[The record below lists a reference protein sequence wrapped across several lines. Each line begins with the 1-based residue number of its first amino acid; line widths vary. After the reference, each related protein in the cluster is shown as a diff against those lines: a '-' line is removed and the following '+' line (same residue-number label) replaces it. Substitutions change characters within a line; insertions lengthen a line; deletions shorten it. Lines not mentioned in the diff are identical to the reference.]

1 MNPTKTTAVA
11 VLMLLASSSLRATA
25 QSLDGVWEI
34 TAVIDN
40 GRVVEPTEVLTNYAA
55 DGRVVIRGQQVELV
69 VPMTFQ
75 RKQLPFLVDG
85 TKSPMTFDMAG
96 AEKTGGRGI
105 FMAGKDA
112 LLLCLSSR
120 DQGRPTTFASLPGSG
135 NLLVTLRR
143 ATGANPSLPAPPN
156 TPYYQDAQ

>member
-1 MNPTKTTAVA
+1 MKSAKGIVVA
-11 VLMLLASSSLRATA
+11 ALLLLIASNSRATA

-69 VPMTFQ
+69 VPMTYQ
-75 RKQLPFLVDG
+75 RKQLPFVVDS

-96 AEKTGGRGI
+96 AEKTGGR
-105 FMAGKDA
+105 
-112 LLLCLSSR
+112 
-120 DQGRPTTFASLPGSG
+120 
-135 NLLVTLRR
+135 
-143 ATGANPSLPAPPN
+143 
-156 TPYYQDAQ
+156 

>member
-1 MNPTKTTAVA
+1 MMNLTKKVAFAV
-11 VLMLLASSSLRATA
+11 VILLAGNGLSATA

-40 GRVVEPTEVLTNYAA
+40 GRVVEPTEVLQNYAA

-69 VPMTFQ
+69 VPMTYQ
-75 RKQLPFLVDG
+75 RKQLPFLVDA

-112 LLLCLSSR
+112 LLLCLFSR
-120 DQGRPTTFASLPGSG
+120 DPGGPATVAVLARSGQLLVNRRRLPGK
-135 NLLVTLRR
+135 
-143 ATGANPSLPAPPN
+143 
-156 TPYYQDAQ
+156 

>member
-1 MNPTKTTAVA
+1 MMNLTKRIAVT
-11 VLMLLASSSLRATA
+11 VFIFIIGSCLRATA

-40 GRVVEPTEVLTNYAA
+40 GRVVEPTEVLQNYAA

-69 VPMTFQ
+69 VPMTYQ
-75 RKQLPFLVDG
+75 RKQLPFLVDA
-85 TKSPMTFDMAG
+85 TKSPMMFDMAG

-120 DQGRPTTFASLPGSG
+120 DQGT
-135 NLLVTLRR
+135 
-143 ATGANPSLPAPPN
+143 PAM
-156 TPYYQDAQ
+156 

>member
-1 MNPTKTTAVA
+1 MNLTRRFTLAVFI
-11 VLMLLASSSLRATA
+11 LLIASGVRATA

-40 GRVVEPTEVLTNYAA
+40 GRVIEPTEVLQNYAA

-69 VPMTFQ
+69 VPMTYQ
-75 RKQLPFLVDG
+75 RKQLPFLVDA

-120 DQGRPTTFASLPGSG
+120 DQGRPTTFAS
-135 NLLVTLRR
+135 
-143 ATGANPSLPAPPN
+143 PSLLIEL
-156 TPYYQDAQ
+156 